1 MPEKAR
7 KTRKVQEK
15 EEKRLLN
22 KKLLAVSF
30 TLAIIII
37 MGAVLYQFFWR
48 NQESEVKFSLKAAII
63 DQLSEDF
70 PNKNFVDNIT
80 EMLEEYNFTVTYYD
94 YTQTKVEFFK
104 GLAKGNY
111 GIIIL
116 RTHAALRKDG
126 SAVDFFTSEHYS
138 ETEYEELQNK
148 GLLVKGELNISG
160 TIKEY
165 FAFTPTFVEK
175 LEGTFPKSVVIAMG
189 CQSLNL
195 TVKQQMAKA
204 FCDIKGVMVYIGW
217 SSWVS
222 WQHSDN
228 ETLQL
233 IKRLLYENKTIGKA
247 VEEANWDLTWRSY
260 LGFYPTSEAIR
271 NLRISDLIKEATSS
285 SPTKSALFECSYRA
299 EMEFVKRFSSL
310 ATVIYNWFR
319 RFSPVKFA
327 LFSFLTSSA
336 SCASSRTSSIHF
348 SKSPRYRWNSN
359 DFTLTSFIFSM
370 NSFSDEAFSPV

>member
-1 MPEKAR
+1 MPEKTR
-7 KTRKVQEK
+7 KTRRVQEK

-22 KKLLAVSF
+22 KKLLAASF

-37 MGAVLYQFFWR
+37 MGAVLYHFFWR
-48 NQESEVKFSLKAAII
+48 NQEREVKFSLKAAII

-80 EMLEEYNFTVTYYD
+80 EMLEEYNFTVTYYN

-138 ETEYEELQNK
+138 ETEYEELQDK

-204 FCDIKGVMVYIGW
+204 FCDKGAKVYIGW

-228 ETLQL
+228 ETMQL
-233 IKRLLYENKTIGKA
+233 IKRLLYEDMTIEDAINKAKESPDPYYGA
-247 VEEANWDLTWRSY
+247 FLD
-260 LGFYPTSEAIR
+260 FYPKSSGS
-271 NLRISDLIKEATSS
+271 LRISDLIKEAQASTV
-285 SPTKSALFECSYRA
+285 PIKSAMLESYHIVGIDS
-299 EMEFVKRFSSL
+299 VKRFNSL
-310 ATVIYNWFR
+310 ATTAYNWFR
-319 RFSPVKFA
+319 RLSPVKFA
-327 LFSFLTSSA
+327 LFNFLISSA
-336 SCASSRTSSIHF
+336 SCASSKTSSIHF
-348 SKSPRYRWNSN
+348 SKSPR
-359 DFTLTSFIFSM
+359 
-370 NSFSDEAFSPV
+370 

>member
-1 MPEKAR
+1 MPEK
-7 KTRKVQEK
+7 TRKAKKVQGK
-15 EEKRLLN
+15 EEKHLLN
-22 KKLLAVSF
+22 KKLLALSIV
-30 TLAIIII
+30 LAVIII
-37 MGAVLYQFFWR
+37 MGAMVYQFFR
-48 NQESEVKFSLKAAII
+48 QNQASEVKFSLKAAVI

-80 EMLEEYNFTVTYYD
+80 EMLEEYNFTVTYYN
-94 YTQTKVEFFK
+94 YTQTKVEFFE

-138 ETEYEELQNK
+138 ETKYEELQDER
-148 GLLVKGELNISG
+148 LLVKGELNISG

-204 FCDIKGVMVYIGW
+204 FCDIKGAMAYIGW

-222 WQHSDN
+222 ATHSDE
-228 ETLQL
+228 ET
-233 IKRLLYENKTIGKA
+233 IKLLRRLLYENKTIGEA
-247 VEEANWDLTWRSY
+247 VGEAAPDFSCGPSY
-260 LGFYPTSEAIR
+260 LKFYPNFPSVR
-271 NLRISDLIKEATSS
+271 DLKISNLIKEAQTLNTSL
-285 SPTKSALFECSYRA
+285 KSALFKDFYITEVKL
-299 EMEFVKRFSSL
+299 VKRFNSL
-310 ATVIYNWFR
+310 ATVVYNWFR

-327 LFSFLTSSA
+327 VFNFLISSA
-336 SCASSRTSSIHF
+336 SAASSRTSFIHF
-348 SKSPRYRWNSN
+348 SKSPR
-359 DFTLTSFIFSM
+359 
-370 NSFSDEAFSPV
+370 

>member
-1 MPEKAR
+1 MPEKSRR
-7 KTRKVQEK
+7 KIQEK
-15 EEKRLLN
+15 EKKPLIN
-22 KKLLAVSF
+22 KKLLAFSII
-30 TLAIIII
+30 LAVIIIG
-37 MGAVLYQFFWR
+37 GAVLCKFFWP
-48 NQESEVKFSLKAAII
+48 NQEGEVKFSLKAAII

-70 PNKNFVDNIT
+70 PNKNFVANVTKI
-80 EMLEEYNFTVTYYD
+80 LEEYNFNVAYYN
-94 YTQTKVEFFK
+94 YTQTKVEFFRE
-104 GLAKGNY
+104 LTEGNY

-138 ETEYEELQNK
+138 ETKYEELQNK
-148 GLLVKGELNISG
+148 RLLVKGELNISG

-204 FCDIKGVMVYIGW
+204 FCDIKGAMAYIGW

-228 ETLQL
+228 ETMQL
-233 IKRLLYENKTIGKA
+233 IKRLLYEKMTIEDAIRKA
-247 VEEANWDLTWRSY
+247 NPDLDY
-260 LGFYPTSEAIR
+260 GAFLDFYPKSSGS
-271 NLRISDLIKEATSS
+271 LRISDLITEAQTSTVS
-285 SPTKSALFECSYRA
+285 MKLVMLKHYYITGINS
-299 EMEFVKRFSSL
+299 VKRFNSL
-310 ATVIYNWFR
+310 ATTVYNWFR

-327 LFSFLTSSA
+327 FFNFLISSA
-336 SCASSRTSSIHF
+336 NCASSNTSSIHF
-348 SKSPRYRWNSN
+348 SKSPR
-359 DFTLTSFIFSM
+359 
-370 NSFSDEAFSPV
+370 

>member
-1 MPEKAR
+1 MPEKTR

-15 EEKRLLN
+15 EEKPLLN
-22 KKLLAVSF
+22 KKLLVVSILLAV
-30 TLAIIII
+30 III

-48 NQESEVKFSLKAAII
+48 TQESEVKFSLKAAII

-116 RTHAALRKDG
+116 RLHSALRIDG
-126 SAVDFFTSEHYS
+126 SAVDFFTSEPYDYYKYTK
-138 ETEYEELQNK
+138 EQDE
-148 GLLVKGELNISG
+148 GLLVNGTLLYSG
-160 TIKEY
+160 KQY
-165 FAFTPTFVEK
+165 FAFTPTFVER
-175 LEGTFPKSVVIAMG
+175 LEGNFPKSIVIAMG

-204 FCDIKGVMVYIGW
+204 FCDKGAKVYIGW

-222 WQHSDN
+222 WQHPDS
-228 ETLQL
+228 ETMQL
-233 IKRLLYENKTIGKA
+233 IKRLLYENMTIQDAINKTKA
-247 VEEANWDLTWRSY
+247 NPDPYYGAFLD
-260 LGFYPTSEAIR
+260 FYPKSSGS
-271 NLRISDLIKEATSS
+271 LRISDLIKEAQT
-285 SPTKSALFECSYRA
+285 PTVPIKSAMLDSYHIVGINS
-299 EMEFVKRFSSL
+299 VKRFNSL
-310 ATVIYNWFR
+310 ATTVYNWFR
-319 RFSPVKFA
+319 RLSPVKFA
-327 LFSFLTSSA
+327 LFSFLISSA

-348 SKSPRYRWNSN
+348 SKSPR
-359 DFTLTSFIFSM
+359 
-370 NSFSDEAFSPV
+370 

>member
-1 MPEKAR
+1 MPEKTL

-15 EEKRLLN
+15 EKKLLN

-48 NQESEVKFSLKAAII
+48 NRESEVKFSLKAAII

-70 PNKNFVDNIT
+70 PNKNFVGNIT
-80 EMLEEYNFTVTYYD
+80 EMLEEYNFTVTHYN
-94 YTQTKVEFFK
+94 YTQTKVEFFE

-138 ETEYEELQNK
+138 ETKYKELQNER
-148 GLLVKGELNISG
+148 LLVKGELNISG

-175 LEGTFPKSVVIAMG
+175 LEGTFPKSIVIAMG
-189 CQSLNL
+189 CHSLNL

-204 FCDIKGVMVYIGW
+204 FCDKGAMVYIGW

-228 ETLQL
+228 ETLKL
-233 IKRLLYENKTIGKA
+233 IKKLLYENKTIGKA
-247 VEEANWDLTWRSY
+247 VEEADWDLTWQSY
-260 LGFYPTSEAIR
+260 LRFYPASEAIR
-271 NLRISDLIKEATSS
+271 NLRISDLIKEATSI
-285 SPTKSALFECSYRA
+285 SPTKSTFFEFSYKA
-299 EMEFVKRFSSL
+299 EVEFVKRFSSL

-319 RFSPVKFA
+319 RLSPVKFA

-336 SCASSRTSSIHF
+336 SRASSKTSSIHF
-348 SKSPRYRWNSN
+348 SKSPR
-359 DFTLTSFIFSM
+359 
-370 NSFSDEAFSPV
+370 

>member
-1 MPEKAR
+1 MPEK
-7 KTRKVQEK
+7 TRKAKKIQEK
-15 EEKRLLN
+15 EERHHLLN
-22 KKLLAVSF
+22 KKLLGVSIILAV
-30 TLAIIII
+30 III

-80 EMLEEYNFTVTYYD
+80 KMLEEYNFTVTYYD

-104 GLAKGNY
+104 GLAKGDY

-116 RTHAALRKDG
+116 RLHSALREDG
-126 SAVDFFTSEHYS
+126 LAIDFFTSDRY
-138 ETEYEELQNK
+138 YQGGYIKELDE
-148 GLLVKGELNISG
+148 GLLVKGILNYSG
-160 TIKEY
+160 VEKEY

-175 LEGTFPKSVVIAMG
+175 LEGTFPKSIVIAMG

-204 FCDIKGVMVYIGW
+204 FCDKGAKVYIGW

-228 ETLQL
+228 ETMQL
-233 IKRLLYENKTIGKA
+233 IKRLLHENKTIWKA
-247 VEEANWDLTWRSY
+247 VEEASWDLTWRSY

-285 SPTKSALFECSYRA
+285 SLTKSALFECSYRA
-299 EMEFVKRFSSL
+299 EMGFTKRFSSF

-319 RFSPVKFA
+319 RLSPVKFA
-327 LFSFLTSSA
+327 LFSFLISSA

-348 SKSPRYRWNSN
+348 SKSPR
-359 DFTLTSFIFSM
+359 
-370 NSFSDEAFSPV
+370 